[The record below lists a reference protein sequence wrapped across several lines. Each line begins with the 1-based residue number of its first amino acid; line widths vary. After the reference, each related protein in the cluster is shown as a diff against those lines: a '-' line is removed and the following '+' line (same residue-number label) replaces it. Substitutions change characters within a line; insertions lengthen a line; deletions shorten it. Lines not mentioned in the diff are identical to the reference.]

1 MCSYGYAVA
10 RYGIGPQANSAAF
23 MTLTA
28 AQLLHAYSCRSDRHS
43 IFDRTALQPNPYLK
57 LALAGTGALQLA
69 AVAVPGLRSLL
80 GTALPSPMDMAVI
93 AAGSGLPFL
102 VNEATKATRVRPFDS
117 EGREEL
123 APSVSDAGG
132 AGR

>member
-80 GTALPSPMDMAVI
+80 GTTLPSPMDIAVI

-102 VNEATKATRVRPFDS
+102 VNEATKARARRFDS
-117 EGREEL
+117 GGREEL
-123 APSVSDAGG
+123 APIVGDTGG
-132 AGR
+132 TGR